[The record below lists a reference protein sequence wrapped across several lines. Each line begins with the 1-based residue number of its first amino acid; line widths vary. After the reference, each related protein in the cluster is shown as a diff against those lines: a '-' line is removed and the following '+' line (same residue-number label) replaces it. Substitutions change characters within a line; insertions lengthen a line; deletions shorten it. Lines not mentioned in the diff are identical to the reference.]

1 MDTLLNRYRNITV
14 LLLVIFAQLVLLA
27 YQVKNERDV
36 RIIRMWAVTA
46 VTPVARSIEF
56 VRDGVTNFTGSYLFL
71 KDAHEENG
79 RMHKELSRLKLE
91 NQYLKN
97 ELATADRAQALSAL
111 QAHTP
116 SRMAAAR
123 VVGTATGGNSK
134 AVFVDRGTV
143 AGVEK
148 GMAVVTPDGIVGK
161 VLAVYPTASLVLLVT
176 DSVFAAGVVS
186 QKNHVRGVLKGSGYG
201 NCRVDY
207 VPPEEKVEVGE
218 WFYTSGDDRIFPKGM
233 PAGKITAVRPGSPF
247 QEILVDPS
255 GTEKGLE
262 EVLIVLQAVHQE
274 IPDGK
279 STGADAP
286 VYLAPPPP
294 AAPDA
299 ENPSAGSPTGPAA
312 TATGTEAD
320 RLRERYKEIGDA
332 QHHRF
337 GEGVPGSKPPDFNLK
352 VERPTPPGGTNPA
365 AQTANSAPPVA
376 GGPTTR
382 AGTSPTPP
390 PRTSVAPPAGA
401 RPAPPASTQPAAAP
415 RQ

>member
-27 YQVKNERDV
+27 YQVKNDRDV
-36 RIIRMWAVTA
+36 RLIRMWAVIA
-46 VTPVARSIEF
+46 VTPVAQTIEF
-56 VRDGVTNFTGSYLFL
+56 VRDGVTHFTGNYVFL
-71 KDAHEENG
+71 KDAQAENR
-79 RMHKELSRLKLE
+79 RMQKELGELKLE

-97 ELATADRAQALSAL
+97 ELATADRAQALTAL

-116 SRMAAAR
+116 SRMVAAR
-123 VVGTATGGNSK
+123 VVGTATGGTSK

-161 VLAVYPTASLVLLVT
+161 VLAVYPNASLVLLVN

-207 VPPEEKVEVGE
+207 VQPEEKVEIGE

-233 PAGKITAVRPGSPF
+233 PAGKVTAVRPGSPF
-247 QEILVDPS
+247 QEILVNPS

-279 STGADAP
+279 STGAEAP

-299 ENPSAGSPTGPAA
+299 ENPSAASPRAPAGA
-312 TATGTEAD
+312 SPAIGTDAD

-332 QHHRF
+332 QGHKF
-337 GEGVPGSKPPDFNLK
+337 GERGVKPPDFNFK
-352 VERPTPPGGTNPA
+352 VERATPP
-365 AQTANSAPPVA
+365 SATGA
-376 GGPTTR
+376 PT
-382 AGTSPTPP
+382 
-390 PRTSVAPPAGA
+390 
-401 RPAPPASTQPAAAP
+401 RPAPPPAKPTDSAP
-415 RQ
+415 PPTRQ

>member
-14 LLLVIFAQLVLLA
+14 LLLVIFAQLILLA
-27 YQVKNERDV
+27 YQVKNNRDV
-36 RIIRMWAVTA
+36 RLIRMWAVVS

-56 VRDGVTNFTGSYLFL
+56 VRDGVTHFTENYVFL
-71 KDAHEENG
+71 KDAQGENR
-79 RMHKELSRLKLE
+79 RMQKELGQLKLE

-97 ELATADRAQALSAL
+97 ELATADRAEALTAL

-116 SRMAAAR
+116 SRMVAAR
-123 VVGTATGGNSK
+123 VVGAATGGTSK
-134 AVFVDRGTV
+134 AVFVDRGTI

-161 VLAVYPTASLVLLVT
+161 VLAVYPNASLVLLVT

-207 VPPEEKVEVGE
+207 VQPEEKVEVGE

-279 STGADAP
+279 STGTDAR

-294 AAPDA
+294 AVPDA
-299 ENPSAGSPTGPAA
+299 ENPSAAAPAA
-312 TATGTEAD
+312 PAGKAVGTDAD

-332 QHHRF
+332 QKHKF
-337 GEGVPGSKPPDFNLK
+337 GEGPPGSKPPDFNLK
-352 VERPTPPGGTNPA
+352 IEKPTPPVATNPA
-365 AQTANSAPPVA
+365 
-376 GGPTTR
+376 
-382 AGTSPTPP
+382 PP
-390 PRTSVAPPAGA
+390 PAASA
-401 RPAPPASTQPAAAP
+401 APPASAGPPGGVRPVPPASSQPSAAP

>member
-1 MDTLLNRYRNITV
+1 MPCAWRWNARRPSYPPTSATAASSSPAAARYSRIWTSASAKRQACRFRLPTIRWPRWCSEPARCSAISSCCAKSLSSDHPEPMDTLLNRYRNITV
-14 LLLVIFAQLVLLA
+14 LLLVIFAQLILLA
-27 YQVKNERDV
+27 YQVKNNRDV
-36 RIIRMWAVTA
+36 RLIRMWAVVS

-56 VRDGVTNFTGSYLFL
+56 VRDGVTHFTENYVFL
-71 KDAHEENG
+71 KDAQGENR
-79 RMHKELSRLKLE
+79 RMQKELGQLKLE

-97 ELATADRAQALSAL
+97 ELATADRAEALTAL

-116 SRMAAAR
+116 SRMVAAR
-123 VVGTATGGNSK
+123 VVGAATGGTSK
-134 AVFVDRGTV
+134 AVFVDRGTI

-161 VLAVYPTASLVLLVT
+161 VLAVYPNASLVLLVT

-207 VPPEEKVEVGE
+207 VQPEEKVEVGE

-279 STGADAP
+279 NAGTETP

-299 ENPSAGSPTGPAA
+299 ENPSAASPAA
-312 TATGTEAD
+312 PAGTAVGTDAD
-320 RLRERYKEIGDA
+320 RLRERY
-332 QHHRF
+332 
-337 GEGVPGSKPPDFNLK
+337 
-352 VERPTPPGGTNPA
+352 
-365 AQTANSAPPVA
+365 
-376 GGPTTR
+376 
-382 AGTSPTPP
+382 
-390 PRTSVAPPAGA
+390 
-401 RPAPPASTQPAAAP
+401 
-415 RQ
+415 

>member
-27 YQVKNERDV
+27 YQVKNGRDV
-36 RIIRMWAVTA
+36 RLIRMWAVIA
-46 VTPVARSIEF
+46 VTPVAQTIEF
-56 VRDGVTNFTGSYLFL
+56 ARDGVSHFIGNYVFL
-71 KDAHEENG
+71 KDAQGENR
-79 RMHKELSRLKLE
+79 RMQKELGELKLE

-97 ELATADRAQALSAL
+97 ELATADRAQALTAL

-116 SRMAAAR
+116 SHMVAAR
-123 VVGTATGGNSK
+123 VVGAATGGTSK
-134 AVFVDRGTV
+134 AVFVDRGTA

-161 VLAVYPTASLVLLVT
+161 VLAVYPNASLVLLVT

-207 VPPEEKVEVGE
+207 VQPEEKVEVGE

-233 PAGKITAVRPGSPF
+233 PAGKTTAVRPGSPF

-279 STGADAP
+279 STAADAP

-299 ENPSAGSPTGPAA
+299 ENPSPGPATGPAA
-312 TATGTEAD
+312 TTTGTEAD
-320 RLRERYKEIGDA
+320 RLRERYKEIGEA
-332 QHHRF
+332 QHHKF

-352 VERPTPPGGTNPA
+352 VERPTPPGATNSTPP
-365 AQTANSAPPVA
+365 QANSAPAA
-376 GGPTTR
+376 G
-382 AGTSPTPP
+382 ASPTAP
-390 PRTSVAPPAGA
+390 PRSSVAPPAGA

>member
-27 YQVKNERDV
+27 YQVKNDRDV
-36 RIIRMWAVTA
+36 RLIRMWAVIS
-46 VTPVARSIEF
+46 VTPVARAIEF
-56 VRDGVTNFTGSYLFL
+56 VRDGVTHFTENYVFL
-71 KDAHEENG
+71 KDAQAENR
-79 RMHKELSRLKLE
+79 RMQKELGELKLE

-97 ELATADRAQALSAL
+97 ELSTADRARALTAL
-111 QAHTP
+111 QANTP
-116 SRMAAAR
+116 SHMVAAR
-123 VVGTATGGNSK
+123 VVGTATGGTSK
-134 AVFVDRGTV
+134 AVFVDRGSA

-161 VLAVYPTASLVLLVT
+161 VLAVYPNASLVLLVT

-186 QKNHVRGVLKGSGYG
+186 QKSHVRGVLKGSGYG

-207 VPPEEKVEVGE
+207 VQPEEKLEVGE

-262 EVLIVLQAVHQE
+262 EVLIVVQAVHQE

-279 STGADAP
+279 SSGTDAP

-294 AAPDA
+294 APPDA
-299 ENPSAGSPTGPAA
+299 ENPSAAAPTAPAGASPVI
-312 TATGTEAD
+312 GTDAD
-320 RLRERYKEIGDA
+320 RLRERYKEIGNA
-332 QHHRF
+332 QNHKF
-337 GEGVPGSKPPDFNLK
+337 GEGPPGSKPPDFNLK
-352 VERPTPPGGTNPA
+352 IDRPAPAGANSANPSAPPPANPA
-365 AQTANSAPPVA
+365 AP
-376 GGPTTR
+376 
-382 AGTSPTPP
+382 
-390 PRTSVAPPAGA
+390 
-401 RPAPPASTQPAAAP
+401 AP

>member
-27 YQVKNERDV
+27 YQVKNDRDV
-36 RIIRMWAVTA
+36 RLIRMWAVIS
-46 VTPVARSIEF
+46 VTPVARAIEF
-56 VRDGVTNFTGSYLFL
+56 VRDGVTHFTGNYVFL
-71 KDAHEENG
+71 KDAQAENR
-79 RMHKELSRLKLE
+79 RMQKQLGELKLE

-97 ELATADRAQALSAL
+97 ELSTADRAQALAAL
-111 QAHTP
+111 QAHSP
-116 SRMAAAR
+116 SRMVAAR
-123 VVGTATGGNSK
+123 VVGAATGGTSK

-143 AGVEK
+143 NGVEK

-161 VLAVYPTASLVLLVT
+161 VLAVYPNASLVLLVT

-186 QKNHVRGVLKGSGYG
+186 QKNHVRGVLKGSGFG

-207 VPPEEKVEVGE
+207 VQPEDKVEVGE

-233 PAGKITAVRPGSPF
+233 PAGKVTAVRPGSPF
-247 QEILVDPS
+247 QEVLVDPS
-255 GTEKGLE
+255 GNEKGLE

-294 AAPDA
+294 AAPDT
-299 ENPSAGSPTGPAA
+299 ENPSAASPTAAPAGA
-312 TATGTEAD
+312 APVIGTDAD
-320 RLRERYKEIGDA
+320 RLRERYKEIGEA
-332 QHHRF
+332 QKHKF
-337 GEGVPGSKPPDFNLK
+337 GEGAPGTKPPDFNLK
-352 VERPTPPGGTNPA
+352 IERPAPASAPNAAPPS
-365 AQTANSAPPVA
+365 ANSAAPAAA
-376 GGPTTR
+376 GSGSTTP
-382 AGTSPTPP
+382 AGTSSAPA
-390 PRTSVAPPAGA
+390 PRTAT
-401 RPAPPASTQPAAAP
+401 PPASTQPAPAP